1 MFELIHHKELNIQL
15 ISKYL
20 HWVMLFLIYLTLNH
34 IITIES
40 TGCRLPNGTPLCCT
54 GREKQCFV
62 YKPIVQSSISRYYPW
77 KKYRVTRHSNSL
89 DRCYCDESCV
99 VTGDCC
105 HDYHSI
111 CRKSKVDCRVS
122 EWGPWTSC
130 SYACGPSVST
140 RYRQVEIKP
149 VNGGK
154 PCPDLNETKPCTGEN
169 CARFGRSGTLMVPY
183 VYDIKA
189 EVAHLLPVRGD
200 VLDLTR
206 RYDMR
211 FDVRRKLYL
220 GRLIK
225 MNKTE
230 QPEPDPYCA
239 IYEITH
245 TNQACQAHNLL
256 WQFSSSGDQYPSYY
270 YPNRYR
276 RNYNYNGQPI
286 TFSRSSFMHERR
298 YNTLGNIGMNKN
310 RHNNNNN
317 GDVADDMN
325 TQSWITHAALL
336 IPGQQICVTCYPTY
350 MREDLGYRCTGSGLP
365 NIETRWR
372 ALRTSDCQG
381 RFRMVSMPQRSCT
394 CGRGSASFVFV

>member
-1 MFELIHHKELNIQL
+1 MIQL
-15 ISKYL
+15 NSKYFYC
-20 HWVMLFLIYLTLNH
+20 VASLFIVY
-34 IITIES
+34 ITCNQIVSVIS
-40 TGCRLPNGTPLCCT
+40 TGCRLPNGTPMCCT
-54 GREKQCFV
+54 GREKKCFV
-62 YKPIVQSSISRYYPW
+62 YKPLVQSSISRYYPW
-77 KKYRVTRHSNSL
+77 KKYRRTTGKASSL

-105 HDYHSI
+105 HDYHST

-130 SYACGPSVST
+130 DYACGQSTST
-140 RYRQVEIKP
+140 RYRQIEIKP
-149 VNGGK
+149 QNDGK
-154 PCPDLNETKPCTGEN
+154 PCPELNETKPCMGDN

-183 VYDIKA
+183 VYNIKA

-200 VLDLTR
+200 VSDMTK

-239 IYEITH
+239 VYEITH
-245 TNQACQAHNLL
+245 TNQACQSHNLM
-256 WQFSSSGDQYPSYY
+256 WQFSSRDRYPPYYY

-286 TFSRSSFMHERR
+286 TFSRNTFMHERR
-298 YNTLGNIGMNKN
+298 YNSLGSYGMNKN
-310 RHNNNNN
+310 VNNDEFNSE
-317 GDVADDMN
+317 
-325 TQSWITHAALL
+325 SWVTHAALL
-336 IPGQQICVTCYPTY
+336 TPGQQICVTCYPTY

-365 NIETRWR
+365 NVETRWR

-394 CGRGSASFVFV
+394 CGRDVASFVFV